1 MKLTQERLKQIIKE
15 EISNVTEAYSNY
27 IPGETAPGNTDM
39 GYGKAPQDD
48 LEPNA
53 PRGITADERD
63 QLESIV
69 LRMSSDEL
77 ADLMSNLDDETKKVL
92 MKDFL
97 GQSGLNN
104 EFGNPAYDLER

>member
-1 MKLTQERLKQIIKE
+1 MKITQERLKQIIKE
-15 EISNVTEAYSNY
+15 ELQAVAETYGNY

-39 GYGKAPQDD
+39 GYGKAPQDA

-63 QLESIV
+63 HLESIV
-69 LRMSSDEL
+69 LRMTSDEL

-104 EFGNPAYDLER
+104 EFGNPDYDLER

>member
-1 MKLTQERLKQIIKE
+1 MKITQERLKQIIKE
-15 EISNVTEAYSNY
+15 ELQAVTETYGNY

-39 GYGKAPQDD
+39 GYGKAPQDA

-63 QLESIV
+63 HLESIV
-69 LRMSSDEL
+69 LRMTSDEL

-104 EFGNPAYDLER
+104 EFGNPDYDLER

>member
-15 EISNVTEAYSNY
+15 EISNVTETYGNY

-39 GYGKAPQDD
+39 GYGKAPQDA

-63 QLESIV
+63 HLESIV
-69 LRMSSDEL
+69 LRMTSDEL
-77 ADLMSNLDDETKKVL
+77 ADLMSNLDDETKKFL

-104 EFGNPAYDLER
+104 EFGNPDYDLER

>member
-15 EISNVTEAYSNY
+15 EISNVTETYGNY

-39 GYGKAPQDD
+39 GYGKAPQDA

-63 QLESIV
+63 HLESIV
-69 LRMSSDEL
+69 LRMTSDEL

-104 EFGNPAYDLER
+104 EFGNPDYDLER

>member
-1 MKLTQERLKQIIKE
+1 MKITQERLKQIIKE
-15 EISNVTEAYSNY
+15 EISNVTETYGNY

-39 GYGKAPQDD
+39 GYGNAPQDA

-63 QLESIV
+63 HLESIV
-69 LRMSSDEL
+69 LRMTSDEL

-104 EFGNPAYDLER
+104 EFGNPDYDLER

>member
-15 EISNVTEAYSNY
+15 ELQVIAETYGNY

-39 GYGKAPQDD
+39 GYGSAPQDD

-53 PRGITADERD
+53 PREITVDERE

-69 LRMSSDEL
+69 KLMTSDEL
-77 ADLMSNLDDETKKVL
+77 VDLMSKLDDETKSLV
-92 MKDFL
+92 MKGIL

-104 EFGNPAYDLER
+104 EFGNPDYDLER